1 MREVERLAWTSS
13 PGRTDWRLRLSRH
26 LAAAQCTRRAR
37 RIRVQRGI
45 ERIAMSPTL
54 GCRWLLGDGRDDR
67 RLIVRVRLHGRQR
80 GRAGLG
86 IVGRNRAGLG
96 RRRLRTSLKQ
106 SQPLLELAV
115 AVLQLLIL
123 AGELP
128 KLIFK
133 LLDSNLGVDLVRLW
147 QGLRQAGLRRAET
160 QRRGQSRSARKT
172 MKAE

>member
-1 MREVERLAWTSS
+1 
-13 PGRTDWRLRLSRH
+13 
-26 LAAAQCTRRAR
+26 
-37 RIRVQRGI
+37 
-45 ERIAMSPTL
+45 
-54 GCRWLLGDGRDDR
+54 
-67 RLIVRVRLHGRQR
+67 
-80 GRAGLG
+80 
-86 IVGRNRAGLG
+86 
-96 RRRLRTSLKQ
+96 LRTSLKQ